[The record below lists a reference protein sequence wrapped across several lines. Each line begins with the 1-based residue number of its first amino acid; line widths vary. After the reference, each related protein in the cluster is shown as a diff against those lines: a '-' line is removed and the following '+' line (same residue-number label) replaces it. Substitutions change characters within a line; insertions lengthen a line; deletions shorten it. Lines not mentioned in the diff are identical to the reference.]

1 MKSAF
6 ITLLV
11 VALLGVISLFAVI
24 YNGTFNVAATENHS
38 RLTKWIFSAAR
49 ESSIEKHAAGIEV
62 PNLNDEKKIKNGF
75 RSYREMCAVC
85 HTPPGDDDSPIA
97 QGLNP
102 RAPNLGCE
110 AEELSDAELFWV
122 IKNGIR
128 MTGMPAWGVTHGDKE
143 IWAVVAFVKALPKMT
158 AEQYK
163 ALDRSTEAGHSH
175 GANAH
180 DMGMME
186 EHGAGGHGHDMGK
199 KEEDEAGGHG
209 NDKGKMEEA
218 EAGDH
223 SHDTGKKEED
233 EAGDHSHGTGKKDET
248 EAGDHGHSHGT
259 HTH

>member
-11 VALLGVISLFAVI
+11 IALLSIISVLTVI
-24 YNGTFNVAATENHS
+24 YRGTFNVAATENHS
-38 RLTKWIFSAAR
+38 KLTRWILAAAR
-49 ESSIEKHAAGIEV
+49 ESSIEKHAAGIDV

-102 RAPNLGCE
+102 QAPNLACE

-143 IWAVVAFVKALPKMT
+143 IWDVVAFVKALPTMT

-180 DMGMME
+180 DMGKTE
-186 EHGAGGHGHDMGK
+186 EHEADSHGHDKGET
-199 KEEDEAGGHG
+199 EEAEGGDHG
-209 NDKGKMEEA
+209 HDKGKMEEDKT
-218 EAGDH
+218 GGH
-223 SHDTGKKEED
+223 SHDQAEAEEQPIAAKRDLKK
-233 EAGDHSHGTGKKDET
+233 ADHHSTN
-248 EAGDHGHSHGT
+248 GHSHGT